1 MHELGIALQVVDVLA
16 ERAQGARVTRVVLE
30 VGALSAVLPD
40 ALRFCFGLATEGTVA
55 EGAQLE
61 IVEKPGRARCCA
73 CGGELELSRPF
84 GRCACGSSELEWVA
98 GEELRIFEMEVA

>member
-16 ERAQGARVTRVVLE
+16 ERAGGQRVRRVVLE
-30 VGALSAVLPD
+30 VGMLSAVLPD
-40 ALRFCFGLATEGTVA
+40 SLRFCFELATQGTLA

-61 IVEKPGRARCCA
+61 IVEKPGLARCVACDA
-73 CGGELELSRPF
+73 QLELRRPYGQCGG
-84 GRCACGSSELEWVA
+84 GTELEWVS